1 MTRFARLKSLFLSQS
16 LAAWLVF
23 AAPRLLR
30 ADSTV
35 SYKYEDYRE
44 AGGRMAIKTQTAL
57 LQQSFGPDTAVKVT
71 GVIDAIAGATP
82 NGQPAPAGSD
92 QVVLTQM
99 HDRRKAWTADASH
112 QFSGFSL
119 DLGIANSRES
129 DYTSTGWSVNTVTDF
144 NQKNT
149 ELLAGVA
156 ATDDDVK
163 VAFQPNWAKKHT
175 QSLIVGVTQLLD
187 PRSSLNLELS
197 WGHADGFLSDPYKLV
212 QKNAPVAPGIFL
224 PFTYGENRPDTR
236 TTWTARAAINHAF
249 TDWHAALEAAYRFY
263 HDTYG
268 TDAHTL
274 ELTWLQ
280 HLGARFLLQPEL
292 RFYEQSAARFYY
304 YRLDDTSIVPTFG
317 PPRTA
322 GPFYSSDH
330 RLSALRTSTAG
341 LKAIWQPK
349 TGLQFDVAFDQ
360 YTMRGRDGVT
370 PQSAYPRAN
379 IVTAGLSL
387 SW

>member
-1 MTRFARLKSLFLSQS
+1 MTRIARLKSLFLSQS

-35 SYKYEDYRE
+35 RYKYEDYRE

-129 DYTSTGWSVNTVTDF
+129 DYTSTGWSVNTATDF

-156 ATDDDVK
+156 GTDDDVK

-187 PRSSLNLELS
+187 PRSSLDLELS
-197 WGHADGFLSDPYKLV
+197 WGHADGFLSAGHLPTLHLRREPARHPHHLDGPRRHQPRLHRLARRAGGRLPLLSRHLRHRCPHPGV
-212 QKNAPVAPGIFL
+212 DLAPASRRPLPAASRAPVL
-224 PFTYGENRPDTR
+224 
-236 TTWTARAAINHAF
+236 
-249 TDWHAALEAAYRFY
+249 
-263 HDTYG
+263 
-268 TDAHTL
+268 
-274 ELTWLQ
+274 
-280 HLGARFLLQPEL
+280 
-292 RFYEQSAARFYY
+292 
-304 YRLDDTSIVPTFG
+304 
-317 PPRTA
+317 
-322 GPFYSSDH
+322 
-330 RLSALRTSTAG
+330 
-341 LKAIWQPK
+341 
-349 TGLQFDVAFDQ
+349 
-360 YTMRGRDGVT
+360 
-370 PQSAYPRAN
+370 
-379 IVTAGLSL
+379 
-387 SW
+387 